1 MFLGHELTVANLEPV
16 FLLIEW
22 ATSLAVRYNMKHA
35 SLHFTF
41 HQQVSAP
48 QLQQPFPI
56 TVWCQFFW
64 TAQQCTECPD
74 ASVHRSRPPRRPP
87 RGGIGIAEVVAVL
100 RGKFLADLAADGGF
114 LMTNPFRVFDLDF
127 VLKKNKMSKESSSLR
142 GENRNPKCLS
152 LAPQAE

>member
-1 MFLGHELTVANLEPV
+1 MPAYTSPSTNKYPPLNCNSPSQSLYGVNSSGQLSSVRNAQTPLCIGRGRLGGG
-16 FLLIEW
+16 
-22 ATSLAVRYNMKHA
+22 RG
-35 SLHFTF
+35 
-41 HQQVSAP
+41 
-48 QLQQPFPI
+48 
-56 TVWCQFFW
+56 
-64 TAQQCTECPD
+64 
-74 ASVHRSRPPRRPP
+74 
-87 RGGIGIAEVVAVL
+87 GGIGIAEVVAVL